1 MQYKTGLLIF
11 ILYFIPNH
19 MYNSASKRIK
29 IRIKILNNKDNY
41 IYIYIYISQYN
52 NKYIVIL
59 INQLY

>member
-41 IYIYIYISQYN
+41 IYIYIYLNIITNIS
-52 NKYIVIL
+52 
-59 INQLY
+59 

>member
-19 MYNSASKRIK
+19 MYNSVLKRIK
-29 IRIKILNNKDNY
+29 IGIKILNNKYN
-41 IYIYIYISQYN
+41 YIYIYISQYN